1 MSIFKSITTLV
12 STPVHCLGELGKDLS
27 GLTDI
32 RKDESDG
39 ILSICT
45 LGASSVVKGVVKSI
59 EKAGEEQSDE

>member
-1 MSIFKSITTLV
+1 MSIFKSVITLA
-12 STPVHCLGELGKDLS
+12 STPIRCLGELGNDLS
-27 GLTDI
+27 SLTDI

-59 EKAGEEQSDE
+59 EKAGKELDE